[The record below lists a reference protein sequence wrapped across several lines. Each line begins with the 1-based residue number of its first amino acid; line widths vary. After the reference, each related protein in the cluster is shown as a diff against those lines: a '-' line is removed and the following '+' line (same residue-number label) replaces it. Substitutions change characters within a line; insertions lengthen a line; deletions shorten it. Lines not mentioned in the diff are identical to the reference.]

1 MAEFPSDDTIRS
13 LSRELLVYLRRRIPT
28 DADPRDMVGEVWAR
42 AAVREPRVGLRALCF
57 GIANRMI
64 AQLYRERRGPR
75 QGGQSVDT
83 SALARMASQGT
94 GPATAVV
101 RSEEREALHA
111 ALHSIPEVYR
121 EVVALSLAGLDNFEI
136 AEKLSLEYHTVR
148 SRLSRGLAKLRAE
161 VASSTPTPATN

>member
-1 MAEFPSDDTIRS
+1 MAEFPGDDTIRS
-13 LSRELLVYLRRRIPT
+13 LSRELLVYLRRKIPPDT
-28 DADPRDMVGEVWAR
+28 DARDFVGEVWVR
-42 AAVREPRVGLRALCF
+42 AADREPRVGIRALCF

-75 QGGQSVDT
+75 QRGHTVDDAT
-83 SALARMASQGT
+83 LAAMASQGT
-94 GPATAVV
+94 GPATAMI
-101 RSEEREALHA
+101 RSEEREALQA

-136 AEKLSLEYHTVR
+136 AEKLALEYHTVR

-161 VASSTPTPATN
+161 VAASKLIVDTN